1 MRRRHMFCR
10 ASSLF
15 LVVILLVVISF
26 STAGCRTNEDIDDK
40 LGSRLLAL
48 IDAEKRGETES
59 FAQSRGIDLVDG
71 SVRVSIKYV
80 SGQLDVAVKVAERF
94 GTVEIVAETIESV
107 LALIPIT
114 SLTALARE
122 ESISRI
128 REPEKVSTN

>member
-1 MRRRHMFCR
+1 MFCR